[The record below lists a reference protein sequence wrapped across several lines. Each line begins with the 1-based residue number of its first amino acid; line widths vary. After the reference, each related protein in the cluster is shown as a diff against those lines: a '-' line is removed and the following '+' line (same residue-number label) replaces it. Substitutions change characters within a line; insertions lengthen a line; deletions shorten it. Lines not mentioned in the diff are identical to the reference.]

1 MSLTFP
7 HRKMNQVYKNL
18 ALSFK
23 MFESET
29 IERCGELA
37 KSKAEAA
44 ATKAVDKKSTT
55 KQRRERHL

>member
-1 MSLTFP
+1 
-7 HRKMNQVYKNL
+7 MNQVYKNL